1 MTLAVD
7 APALPLAVARPH
19 GPTSAAPLMVS
30 DWRRIA
36 SLAGVVAALAVTV
49 HWANGAVVHAF
60 DHPVEQWVIDHRSP
74 PLNWLFRRMSFIGS
88 SEVVYSLG
96 PLLGLAGWARCRTVG
111 YTIWTVTA
119 ARPLVEHAVKILVGR
134 PRPDISRLV
143 AGNGPS
149 FPCGHVMAA
158 AALWAM
164 VPIVISLY
172 VSSRRV
178 WRASVAVSCLLV
190 ILIGAS
196 RVYLGVH
203 WPSDVLAGLLLD
215 ALLLAAVDRVFHRA
229 HAGVPCRARRT
240 GSAGRSG
247 STGRAEAA

>member
-1 MTLAVD
+1 VT
-7 APALPLAVARPH
+7 
-19 GPTSAAPLMVS
+19 
-30 DWRRIA
+30 DWRHIA
-36 SLAGVVAALAVTV
+36 SLAGAVAALAITV
-49 HWANGAVVHAF
+49 HWANPVLVHGF
-60 DHPVEQWVIDHRSP
+60 DHPVEGWVINHRNP
-74 PLNWLFRRMSFIGS
+74 ALNWLFRRASFIGS

-96 PLLGLAGWARCRTVG
+96 PLLGLAAWARCRTVG

-119 ARPLVEHAVKILVGR
+119 ARPLVEHTMKVLVGR
-134 PRPDISRLV
+134 PRPDISRMV

-172 VSSRRV
+172 VESRAV
-178 WRASVAVSCLLV
+178 WRAAVAVSCALV
-190 ILIGAS
+190 VIIGAS

-215 ALLLAAVDRVFHRA
+215 ALLLAVVDRVFNRA
-229 HAGVPCRARRT
+229 HAGSPCRRRRAR
-240 GSAGRSG
+240 SARG
-247 STGRAEAA
+247 